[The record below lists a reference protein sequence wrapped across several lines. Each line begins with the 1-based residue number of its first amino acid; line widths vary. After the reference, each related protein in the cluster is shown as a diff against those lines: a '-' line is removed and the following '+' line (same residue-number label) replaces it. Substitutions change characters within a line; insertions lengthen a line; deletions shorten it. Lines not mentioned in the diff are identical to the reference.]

1 MTSRPSALWRVGG
14 ASVRGST
21 HVRNGAPNQ
30 DALFCHEDTLER
42 AAIAAVADG
51 HGAAAHFRSGIGAE
65 LAVRAAG
72 AVLESDLDDADGAA
86 LAGAILARWRADVQ
100 AHMSAHPYTRDERER
115 ADYPPLS
122 PYGATL
128 IAAGAN
134 SGVLTLLQIGDGDL
148 FLGYPD
154 GRLEQPLPPGPTLK
168 GEQTFSLCQEDARR
182 WFQSAVL
189 WRAEGRP
196 FPDFIFMATDGVS
209 KSFRDERAFR
219 DEVAKL
225 RDLALSD
232 WDRLI
237 DETPKWLSTVSNN
250 GSGDDA
256 TLCVALRVST

>member
-1 MTSRPSALWRVGG
+1 MTSRLSSHWRVGG
-14 ASVRGST
+14 ASIRGAL
-21 HVRNGAPNQ
+21 HVRHGAPNQ
-30 DALFCHEDTLER
+30 DAFFSQEDSASR

-51 HGAAAHFRSGIGAE
+51 HGASAHFRSGIGAE

-72 AVLESDLDDADGAA
+72 AVLEADLDDADGAD
-86 LAGAILARWRADVQ
+86 LASAILARWRADVQ
-100 AHMSAHPYTRDERER
+100 AHMGAHPYAPDERAL

-134 SGVLTLLQIGDGDL
+134 AGVLTLLQIGDGDL

-154 GRLEQPLPPGPTLK
+154 GRVEQPLPAGPELK

-189 WRAEGRP
+189 WRSSDAP
-196 FPDFIFMATDGVS
+196 FPNFVFMATDGVS
-209 KSFRDERAFR
+209 KSFHDGRAFR
-219 DEVAKL
+219 AEVARL
-225 RDLALSD
+225 HQLAMSD
-232 WDRLI
+232 WDELLNGAS
-237 DETPKWLSTVSNN
+237 DWLSTVSNN

-256 TLCVALRVST
+256 TLCVAVRAAL

>member
-1 MTSRPSALWRVGG
+1 MTPRPSSHWLVGG
-14 ASVRGST
+14 ASVRGSS
-21 HVRNGAPNQ
+21 HVRSGAPNQ
-30 DALFCHEDTLER
+30 DALFYQPDTSAR

-51 HGAAAHFRSGIGAE
+51 HGATPYFRSGTGAE

-72 AVLESDLDDADGAA
+72 AVLGADLNDADGAD

-100 AHMSAHPYTRDERER
+100 AHMGSHPYSPQEREL

-134 SGVLTLLQIGDGDL
+134 AGVLTLLQIGDGDL

-154 GRLEQPLPPGPTLK
+154 GRIEQPLPAGPQLK

-189 WRAEGRP
+189 WRSTNGP
-196 FPDFIFMATDGVS
+196 FPDFVFMATDGVS
-209 KSFRDERAFR
+209 KSFHDERAFR
-219 DEVAKL
+219 AEVTRL
-225 RDLALSD
+225 RELALSD
-232 WDRLI
+232 WDRLMQQAP
-237 DETPKWLSTVSNN
+237 DWLSTVSNN

-256 TLCVALRVST
+256 TLCVAVRTAA

>member
-1 MTSRPSALWRVGG
+1 MTQRPSSHWLVGG
-14 ASVRGST
+14 ASVRGSL

-30 DALFCHEDTLER
+30 DALFCQTDAPSR

-51 HGAAAHFRSGIGAE
+51 HGAPAYFRSGIGAE
-65 LAVRAAG
+65 LAVRAAR
-72 AVLESDLDDADGAA
+72 AVMESDLDDADGAD
-86 LAGAILARWRADVQ
+86 LASAILARWRADVH
-100 AHMSAHPYTRDERER
+100 AHMGSHPYTRHERDL

-134 SGVLTLLQIGDGDL
+134 AGVLTVLQIGDGDL

-154 GRLEQPLPPGPTLK
+154 GRLEQPLPAGPQLK

-189 WRAEGRP
+189 WRSANGP
-196 FPDFIFMATDGVS
+196 FPDFVFMATDGVS
-209 KSFRDERAFR
+209 KSFHDERAFR
-219 DEVAKL
+219 AEVSRL
-225 RDLALSD
+225 RERALSD
-232 WDRLI
+232 WDSLMTQAP
-237 DETPKWLSTVSNN
+237 DWLSTVSNN

-256 TLCVALRVST
+256 TLCVAVRAAA